1 MSISFD
7 DSRNNKVLVYR
18 LENQVKG
25 NNTPYM
31 YLNGLNREWNFDRYK
46 NYVLDLKK
54 RKLIS
59 ERKANNLLFMQDIN
73 KIDVLIET

>member
-1 MSISFD
+1 
-7 DSRNNKVLVYR
+7 
-18 LENQVKG
+18 
-25 NNTPYM
+25 M

-73 KIDVLIET
+73 KLMF